1 MTSQAIFACIIVGT
15 FAVFCLYTL
24 VHVIR
29 VANK

>member
-1 MTSQAIFACIIVGT
+1 MTSQSAIAILFLAP

-29 VANK
+29 VLSK